1 MMSSRALI
9 QQNAGPVGPERG
21 GMIPRTSA
29 APDGRPAA
37 PDEDLPTVPDEPIPG
52 RALATRRAVM
62 DIVRAATLGSYGV
75 AGFAG
80 GPIERILA
88 FLEGRPPGLHVD
100 VTEGALA
107 IRLDLRVAY
116 GLPVAEVARQ
126 LDSAIRY
133 GIRRAVGRE
142 VDRLTIRVGGL
153 DTPPGTPPPA
163 RHPGAGPGSS
173 ELADSGT
180 DVA

>member
-1 MMSSRALI
+1 M
-9 QQNAGPVGPERG
+9 
-21 GMIPRTSA
+21 
-29 APDGRPAA
+29 
-37 PDEDLPTVPDEPIPG
+37 PDEPLPG
-52 RALATRRAVM
+52 RALATRRAVT

-80 GPIERILA
+80 GPVERVTA
-88 FLEGRPPGLHVD
+88 FLEGRPPGLHVAVRD
-100 VTEGALA
+100 GELS

-126 LDSAIRY
+126 VDSAIRY
-133 GIRRAVGRE
+133 GIRRALGRE
-142 VDRLTIRVGGL
+142 VRQLSIRVGGL
-153 DTPPGTPPPA
+153 DTPPGTDPPV
-163 RHPGAGPGSS
+163 RHPPGGPGSS

>member
-1 MMSSRALI
+1 
-9 QQNAGPVGPERG
+9 
-21 GMIPRTSA
+21 MIPRTSA
-29 APDGRPAA
+29 APDGWPAA
-37 PDEDLPTVPDEPIPG
+37 PDEELPTVPDEPIPG
-52 RALATRRAVM
+52 RALATRRAVL
-62 DIVRAATLGSYGV
+62 DIVRAAALGSYGV

-80 GPIERILA
+80 GPFERLLA
-88 FLEGRPPGLHVD
+88 FLEGRPPGLHVAVD
-100 VTEGALA
+100 DGSLA

-126 LDSAIRY
+126 VDSAIRY

-153 DTPPGTPPPA
+153 DTVSGSVPRA
-163 RHPGAGPGSS
+163 RHPHASPGSS
-173 ELADSGT
+173 DLADSGT

>member
-1 MMSSRALI
+1 M
-9 QQNAGPVGPERG
+9 
-21 GMIPRTSA
+21 
-29 APDGRPAA
+29 
-37 PDEDLPTVPDEPIPG
+37 PDELIPG

-80 GPIERILA
+80 GPIERITA
-88 FLEGRPPGLHVD
+88 FLEGRPAGLHVA
-100 VTEGALA
+100 VTDGEIA

-126 LDSAIRY
+126 VDSAIRY
-133 GIRRAVGRE
+133 GIRRALGRE

-153 DTPPGTPPPA
+153 DTPPGTEPPV
-163 RHPGAGPGSS
+163 RHHPTGPRSS
-173 ELADSGT
+173 DLADSGT

>member
-1 MMSSRALI
+1 
-9 QQNAGPVGPERG
+9 
-21 GMIPRTSA
+21 MIPRTSA

-37 PDEDLPTVPDEPIPG
+37 PDEDQPTVPDEPIPG

-80 GPIERILA
+80 GPIERALA

-100 VTEGALA
+100 VSDGELA

-126 LDSAIRY
+126 VDSAIRY

-142 VDRLTIRVGGL
+142 VDRLQIRVGGL
-153 DTPPGTPPPA
+153 NAPVGTPPPP
-163 RHPGAGPGSS
+163 RPPNAGPGASD
-173 ELADSGT
+173 LADSGT